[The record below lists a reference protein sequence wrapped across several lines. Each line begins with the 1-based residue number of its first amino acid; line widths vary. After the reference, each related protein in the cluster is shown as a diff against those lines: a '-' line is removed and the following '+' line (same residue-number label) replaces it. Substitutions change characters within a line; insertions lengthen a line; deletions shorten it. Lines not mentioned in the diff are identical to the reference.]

1 MNNIFKY
8 TFAAFSFVAAFTS
21 CSDFGDTN
29 IDPEHMNEGNVPY
42 EAIFSNAQHQALGS
56 DWDVWR
62 NGLIYCGQWMNHVA
76 SINQWWEFSVYKWSD
91 GYSAAYWE
99 TYHSDRGSVRDITT
113 VLDKWKDDP
122 KHVVDYNF
130 ARIMRVY
137 IMHRMTDLYGDI
149 PYSEAGRP
157 VKFSYPKYDKQKDI
171 YMDMLKELDEAQAN
185 LGSANAEMGKQDLF
199 FGGNAASWKKFANSL
214 MLRIAMRLVKV
225 DETTAKTYVE
235 KAVKGGLI
243 ASNSENVLL
252 KHPGGVV
259 GNDSSEPYAKIFVNG
274 ESIVNFFL
282 HANFVNELK
291 ESNDPRLPL
300 IAAVY
305 DKTPEK
311 AITDGEYQKDG
322 IYDAGKQQG
331 LPGGVSNNNES
342 NWFIGNNA
350 AEYPKFNIKNYP
362 TTEEGKKEF
371 EEYIG
376 KGYRKEY
383 SLPNR
388 YTYSDP
394 TSPSF
399 VVTYAQTEF
408 LLAEAVVRNYI
419 QGDAAQ
425 HFNKGLRAALEQFGQ
440 FPNAKSLYDHYMSK
454 ENIDRYLAENSLDK
468 SSVEAS
474 LKQINTQYWINCFCD
489 EYETFAN
496 WRRSGYPK
504 FKSNYDKANPVP
516 LCDTDGE
523 IARRFRYPTDESQIN
538 SENYKEAVSGLSK
551 GDKFSSRVWWDAE

>member
-1 MNNIFKY
+1 MNKYLKY
-8 TFAAFSFVAAFTS
+8 TFAALSLAVVSTS

-76 SINQWWEFSVYKWSD
+76 SINQWWEYSVYTWND

-99 TYHSDRGSVRDITT
+99 TYHSDRGAVRDITT

-122 KHVVDYNF
+122 KHEVDYQF
-130 ARIMRVY
+130 ARIMRAY
-137 IMHRMTDLYGDI
+137 IMHRMTDLYGDV
-149 PYSEAGRP
+149 PYSQAGRP
-157 VKFSYPKYDKQKDI
+157 VEFSYPKYDKQKDI
-171 YMDMLKELDEAQAN
+171 YMDLLKELDDAQSK
-185 LGSANAEMGKQDLF
+185 LGSANAEMGKQDLYF
-199 FGGNAASWKKFANSL
+199 SGDAKAWKKFANSL

-225 DETTAKTYVE
+225 DDGTAKTYVA
-235 KAVKGGLI
+235 KAVNGGLI
-243 ASNSENVLL
+243 SSNAENVLL
-252 KHPGGVV
+252 QHPGGVV
-259 GNDSSEPYAKIFVNG
+259 GNDSAEPYAKIFVNG
-274 ESIVNFFL
+274 ESVVNFFL
-282 HANFVNELK
+282 HETFVNALK
-291 ESNDPRLPL
+291 NTNDPRLPL

-322 IYDAGKQQG
+322 IYDVDKQKG
-331 LPGGVSNNNES
+331 LPGGLSNNTAS
-342 NWFIGNNA
+342 KWFIGKKSQ
-350 AEYPKFNIKNYP
+350 YPNFQRESYP
-362 TTEEGKKEF
+362 NTEEGNKQF

-376 KGYRKEY
+376 KGYMKEY

-394 TSPSF
+394 TAPTF
-399 VVTYAQTEF
+399 VVTYAQTEL
-408 LLAEAVVRNYI
+408 LLAEAAVRGFI
-419 QGDAAQ
+419 KADAAD
-425 HFNKGLRAALEQFGQ
+425 HFKKGVKAALEQFSQ
-440 FPNAKSLYDHYMSK
+440 FPNAKQLYSTYMTQEK
-454 ENIDRYLAENSLDK
+454 IDEYLANNQFD
-468 SSVEAS
+468 SSSEEAS

-496 WRRSGYPK
+496 WRRTGYPEL
-504 FKSNYDKANPVP
+504 KSNYDSSNPVP

-523 IARRFRYPTDESQIN
+523 IARRFRYPSDESQIN
-538 SENYKEAVSGLSK
+538 SANYSEAVSGLSK

>member
-1 MNNIFKY
+1 MNKYLKY
-8 TFAAFSFVAAFTS
+8 TFAALSFAAVSTG

-29 IDPEHMNEGNVPY
+29 IDPEHMNETNLPT
-42 EAIFSNAQHQALGS
+42 EMMFSNAQHQALGS

-76 SINQWWEFSVYKWSD
+76 SINQWWEYSVYTWSD

-99 TYHSDRGSVRDITT
+99 IYHSDRGAVRDITT

-122 KHVVDYNF
+122 KHEVDYQF

-137 IMHRMTDLYGDI
+137 IMHRMTDLYGDV
-149 PYSEAGRP
+149 PYSQAGRYNE
-157 VKFSYPKYDKQKDI
+157 FLYPKYDKQKDI
-171 YMDMLKELDEAQAN
+171 YMDMLKELDEAQAE
-185 LGSANAEMGKQDLF
+185 LGSADAEMGKQDLYF
-199 FGGNAASWKKFANSL
+199 SGDAASWKRFANSL
-214 MLRIAMRLVKV
+214 MLRLAMRLVKV
-225 DETTAKTYVE
+225 DEVTAKTYVA
-235 KAVKGGLI
+235 KAVAGGLI
-243 ASNSENVLL
+243 SKNEENVLL
-252 KHPGGVV
+252 QHPGGVV

-274 ESIVNFFL
+274 ESVVNFFL
-282 HANFVNELK
+282 HETFVNMLK
-291 ESNDPRLPL
+291 NTNDPRLPL

-311 AITDGEYQKDG
+311 AITDPEYQKDG
-322 IYDAGKQQG
+322 KYEDDKQQG
-331 LPGGVSNNNES
+331 LPGGLSNNTES
-342 NWFIGNNA
+342 KWYIGNKPQYIKFHRDQ
-350 AEYPKFNIKNYP
+350 YPA
-362 TTEEGKKEF
+362 TEEGKKEF

-394 TSPSF
+394 TSPTF

-408 LLAEAVVRNYI
+408 LLAEAVVRNYV
-419 QGDAAQ
+419 QGNAAE
-425 HFNKGLRAALEQFGQ
+425 HFNNGLRAALEQFSQ
-440 FPNAKSLYDHYMSK
+440 FPNGKQLYDTYMT
-454 ENIDRYLAENSLDK
+454 EDEINEYLAANPLDMTT
-468 SSVEAS
+468 VEAS

-496 WRRSGYPK
+496 WRRSGYPEL
-504 FKSNYDKANPVP
+504 KSNYDPANPVA

-523 IARRFRYPTDESQIN
+523 IARRFRYPTEESQIN
-538 SENYKEAVSGLSK
+538 SANYKEAVEGLSK
-551 GDKFSSRVWWDAE
+551 GDKFSSRVWWDVDK